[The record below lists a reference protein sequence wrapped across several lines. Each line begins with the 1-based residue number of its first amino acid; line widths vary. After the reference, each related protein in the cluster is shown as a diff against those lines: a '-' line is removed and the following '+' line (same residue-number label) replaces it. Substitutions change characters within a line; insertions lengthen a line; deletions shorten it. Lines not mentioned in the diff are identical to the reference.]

1 MLTLHT
7 SNLQKCTSHLC
18 DVISLITE
26 KCHRHPFL
34 MGAIIL
40 YLYDKILNK
49 TYLISG
55 RIASTSKSLSAVC
68 LFLLLPSACAQL
80 LNRKLKDK
88 KHSFMLDEIQKFI
101 NRWANVLSR
110 LNILILILLSNP
122 STAAWLLQSTLT
134 LYDSLN
140 VYVSFF
146 STTGVCVGATENKHL
161 KLITSN
167 EFIICA

>member
-1 MLTLHT
+1 M
-7 SNLQKCTSHLC
+7 NWWK
-18 DVISLITE
+18 V
-26 KCHRHPFL
+26 FL
-34 MGAIIL
+34 MKQPSIYSISH
-40 YLYDKILNK
+40 LYDKMLNK
-49 TYLISG
+49 TYLIFG
-55 RIASTSKSLSAVC
+55 IIASTSKSLSAVC
-68 LFLLLPSACAQL
+68 LFLLFPCACAQFLIRKFKDAKQL
-80 LNRKLKDK
+80 LT
-88 KHSFMLDEIQKFI
+88 SEEIQKFI

-146 STTGVCVGATENKHL
+146 STTGVCVGAAKNKHL

>member
-1 MLTLHT
+1 MKQPST
-7 SNLQKCTSHLC
+7 SISH
-18 DVISLITE
+18 
-26 KCHRHPFL
+26 
-34 MGAIIL
+34 
-40 YLYDKILNK
+40 LYDKIMNK
-49 TYLISG
+49 TYLIFG
-55 RIASTSKSLSAVC
+55 IIASTSKSLSAVC
-68 LFLLLPSACAQL
+68 LFLLLPCACAQFLIRKFKDAKQL
-80 LNRKLKDK
+80 LT
-88 KHSFMLDEIQKFI
+88 SEEIQKFI

-146 STTGVCVGATENKHL
+146 STTGVCVGAAKNKHL